1 MYASDYLRV
10 KFQSDRQ
17 LSIYAQNGF
26 TNTLHAAKGVASDI
40 YSGLERASWYS
51 SCLVP
56 KYNNVCQELKAE
68 EVRSFFSIQ
77 SIFRYDDVIAHM
89 LYLYF
94 ETVCDDI
101 KEGSPTGSARDFVRQ
116 AAALA
121 SHIGVAGG
129 TRYTI
134 CSGLSMALAHS
145 ELMAKVVVEKI
156 SGAVPFFVFVF
167 QVYGMQ
173 QKSAM
178 AARALKALNPKYYWI
193 LYQAKL
199 EMLYYFIEP
208 VLSEIIRKV
217 KLGAYSDLDELTNDI
232 KERVSV

>member
-101 KEGSPTGSARDFVRQ
+101 KEGSPTGSARKLTK
-116 AAALA
+116 ATTALA
-121 SHIGVAGG
+121 AHASAARATRNAFALALSG
-129 TRYTI
+129 TLAQ
-134 CSGLSMALAHS
+134 SGLMT
-145 ELMAKVVVEKI
+145 KVVVEKL
-156 SGAVPFFVFVF
+156 SSKLPRATFLLQVF
-167 QVYGMQ
+167 GLQ
-173 QKSAM
+173 QKAAM
-178 AARALKALNPKYYWI
+178 AARALKALYPKYYWL

-217 KLGAYSDLDELTNDI
+217 QSRAFINLDQLVDEVQELGG
-232 KERVSV
+232 V